1 AWNAGFIWDDD
12 VYIIKNKLLTAPD
25 GLRRIW
31 FSQDSPSQYCPM
43 VYTSFRI
50 ERELWGLN
58 ASGYH
63 WINILLHAAN
73 VVLLWKILQ
82 RLKIPGAWLA
92 AALFALHPVHVESVA
107 WVTELK
113 NTLSGLFFFC
123 SILTYLNFDER
134 RNRLAYISSLALF
147 ILGLLCKTAI
157 APLPARCCGSIS
169 FRQL

>member
-1 AWNAGFIWDDD
+1 MFAVVFAYQPAWNAGFIWDDD

-92 AALFALHPVHVESVA
+92 AQAKTIAITHSNPLSALA
-107 WVTELK
+107 
-113 NTLSGLFFFC
+113 
-123 SILTYLNFDER
+123 
-134 RNRLAYISSLALF
+134 
-147 ILGLLCKTAI
+147 
-157 APLPARCCGSIS
+157 
-169 FRQL
+169 